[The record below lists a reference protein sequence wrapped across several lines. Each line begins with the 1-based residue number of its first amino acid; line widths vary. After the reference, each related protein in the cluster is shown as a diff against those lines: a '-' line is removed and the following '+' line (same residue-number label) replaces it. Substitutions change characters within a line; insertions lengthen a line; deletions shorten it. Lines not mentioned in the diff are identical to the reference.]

1 MKRTGQTI
9 TGAVVAFV
17 ALAAIAEIYSIPD
30 EQLDAQKVFWGVTTG
45 FEKAGEVDYDEAVK
59 STPEYEK
66 LKKDKVERGSGK
78 YWILMSQASERTTR
92 AITRVGQDTDYDLI
106 ALQGYLGS
114 LQPPIPADNITEKVV
129 DEVGDGGSKA
139 DPKKADG
146 RKTSAK
152 GLRTKLSSSGG
163 K

>member
-1 MKRTGQTI
+1 M
-9 TGAVVAFV
+9 AFV
-17 ALAAIAEIYSIPD
+17 ALAAIAEIYSIPN

-45 FEKAGEVDYDEAVK
+45 FEKAGEIDYDQAVK
-59 STPEYEK
+59 STPEYGK

-92 AITRVGQDTDYDLI
+92 AITRVGQDTEYDLI

-114 LQPPIPADNITEKVV
+114 LQPPIPADNITQKVV
-129 DEVGDGGSKA
+129 DEVGDHESKTGSK
-139 DPKKADG
+139 KAENRG
-146 RKTSAK
+146 TSTK
-152 GLRTKLSSSGG
+152 GVRTKLSSSGS